1 MKNHFPENPSGL
13 KSANT
18 SRLLGA
24 SSALGND
31 SSISAP
37 HSATQR
43 QLLFKGK
50 QFQQKDD
57 SKRAGTSI
65 TKVVASKVVQNVKVP
80 ENAAKQKLFKKQ
92 ASRSKVSDSK
102 GTNAPSSKWATA

>member
-13 KSANT
+13 KSANS
-18 SRLLGA
+18 SRHLGA

-37 HSATQR
+37 QSATQR

-65 TKVVASKVVQNVKVP
+65 TKVVASKVVQNVKVA
-80 ENAAKQKLFKKQ
+80 E
-92 ASRSKVSDSK
+92 
-102 GTNAPSSKWATA
+102 TAGK